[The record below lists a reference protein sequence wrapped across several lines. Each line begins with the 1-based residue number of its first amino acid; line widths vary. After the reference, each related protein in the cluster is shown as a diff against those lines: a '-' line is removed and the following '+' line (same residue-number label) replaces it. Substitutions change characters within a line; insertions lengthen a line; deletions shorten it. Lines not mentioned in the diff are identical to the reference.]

1 MVPKMDQ
8 TTTST
13 PESELK
19 AADFA
24 IQTEHAAIRKDETI
38 EEENGD
44 VGLESQG
51 LESEERVAKAVDW
64 GTLISSFLKRRDG

>member
-1 MVPKMDQ
+1 VQRLGRPKEFPAVLNTWYQKIDQ

-24 IQTEHAAIRKDETI
+24 IQTEHAAMGKLGRTRSLRKRTKFI
-38 EEENGD
+38 E
-44 VGLESQG
+44 L
-51 LESEERVAKAVDW
+51 
-64 GTLISSFLKRRDG
+64 